1 MISVA
6 TDISLV
12 TAQLAT
18 FSSVLLLLEEDPF
31 DKPYFWAIVGPAL
44 VWTLMSTFTLGNSY
58 SSSTRPRPSAL
69 FCQRGTYRYVRHPIY
84 TGLMAVALAFA
95 VTSLSLLVVVLFLS
109 VVATTNARA
118 GIEEQMLIE
127 RYPEYVEYRN
137 RTKRYLP
144 YVI

>member
-1 MISVA
+1 VISVV
-6 TDISLV
+6 TDVSLV
-12 TAQLAT
+12 TAQLAS
-18 FSSVLLLLEEDPF
+18 FSTVLLLWEGNPF
-31 DKPYFWAIVGPAL
+31 DNPYFWAIVGPAL
-44 VWTLMSTFTLGNSY
+44 AWTLMSTFTLGNSY
-58 SSSTRPRPSAL
+58 SSSTRPRPSAA

-95 VTSLSLLVVVLFLS
+95 VASPSLVVAVAYLS
-109 VVATTNARA
+109 VIAITNVRA
-118 GIEEQMLIE
+118 GIEEQMLME